1 MPERILV
8 ILNPAAARGAA
19 GLRAG
24 EISRAL
30 AAQGLR
36 CELVRTER
44 PLHATELAAA
54 ACGRYDVVVAAGG
67 DGTGNEVLNGLL
79 AGGGASIPALGLL
92 CVGRGNDFAYGAGLP
107 ADLEEGCAVLAGG
120 ARRPMDVGLLSS
132 PQIGGPRYF
141 GNGIGIGFDT
151 IVTLEAGKMKRFHGF
166 LGYVLGSLKTMFLY
180 YRAPRVAITCSG
192 QSREQKSILI
202 SVMNGRRMGGTFYM
216 TPEARN
222 DDGLLDLC
230 IAGEPR
236 RLVMLGIILKYM
248 RGAQASS
255 RHIRFDRAARVE
267 IRALEGEL
275 ALHADGEV
283 LGTAVRELSVECLPQ
298 RILVVSRP
306 QGEARDLR
314 REARDLRREARD
326 LRREARDLRR

>member
-1 MPERILV
+1 MPERFLV

-19 GLRAG
+19 GLRAA

-36 CELVRTER
+36 YELVRTER

-79 AGGGASIPALGLL
+79 AAGGSGARLPALGLL
-92 CVGRGNDFAYGAGLP
+92 CVGRGNDFAFGAGLP
-107 ADLEEGCAVLAGG
+107 AALEEGCAVLASG
-120 ARRPMDVGLLSS
+120 ARRPMDVGLLTS
-132 PQIGGPRYF
+132 PQIGSPRYF

-151 IVTLEAGKMKRFHGF
+151 IVTLEAGKMKHFHGF

-180 YRAPRVAITCSG
+180 YHAPRVAITFG
-192 QSREQKSILI
+192 GETREQKSILI
-202 SVMNGRRMGGTFYM
+202 SIMNGRRMGGAFYM

-222 DDGLLDLC
+222 DDGQLDLC

-236 RLVMLGIILKYM
+236 RLAMLGIILKYM
-248 RGAQASS
+248 QGTQASS
-255 RHIRFDRAARVE
+255 RHIRLGRAPRVE

-283 LGTAVRELSVECLPQ
+283 LGTAVRELAVECLPQ
-298 RILVVSRP
+298 RILMASRAR
-306 QGEARDLR
+306 GEARDLR
-314 REARDLRREARD
+314 R
-326 LRREARDLRR
+326 